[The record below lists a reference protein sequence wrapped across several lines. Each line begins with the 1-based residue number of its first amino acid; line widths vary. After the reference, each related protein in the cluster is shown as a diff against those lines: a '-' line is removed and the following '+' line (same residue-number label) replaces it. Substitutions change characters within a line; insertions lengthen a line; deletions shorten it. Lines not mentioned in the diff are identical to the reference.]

1 MTNDEKPGITNAD
14 ELKVYTDL
22 NRSPDKISFPAYF
35 GHQLLEK
42 NQILLFR
49 SVSKKPLK
57 GACWEVMLTDKTTL
71 KLNNHITA
79 EKIISRLPKDYFFQ
93 INQSYIINL
102 AFLDQ
107 ILNADNKCK
116 LNRPYDQIQLPVS
129 RIQMTK
135 LKAIYN
141 IS

>member
-1 MTNDEKPGITNAD
+1 
-14 ELKVYTDL
+14 
-22 NRSPDKISFPAYF
+22 
-35 GHQLLEK
+35 
-42 NQILLFR
+42 
-49 SVSKKPLK
+49 
-57 GACWEVMLTDKTTL
+57 MLTDKTTF
-71 KLNNHITA
+71 KLNNRITA

>member
-14 ELKVYTDL
+14 ELKIYTDL

-49 SVSKKPLK
+49 SVSKKPLN
-57 GACWEVMLTDKTTL
+57 GACWEVMLTDKTTF
-71 KLNNHITA
+71 KLNNRITA

-107 ILNADNKCK
+107 ILNTDNKCK

>member
-22 NRSPDKISFPAYF
+22 NRSPDKISFPTYF

-42 NQILLFR
+42 NQILLFQ

-57 GACWEVMLTDKTTL
+57 GACWEVMLTDKTTF
-71 KLNNHITA
+71 KLNNRITA
-79 EKIISRLPKDYFFQ
+79 EKTISRLPKDYFFQ
-93 INQSYIINL
+93 ISQSYIINL

-107 ILNADNKCK
+107 ILNADNECR
-116 LNRPYDQIQLPVS
+116 LNRPHDQIRLSVS
-129 RIQMTK
+129 REQMTK